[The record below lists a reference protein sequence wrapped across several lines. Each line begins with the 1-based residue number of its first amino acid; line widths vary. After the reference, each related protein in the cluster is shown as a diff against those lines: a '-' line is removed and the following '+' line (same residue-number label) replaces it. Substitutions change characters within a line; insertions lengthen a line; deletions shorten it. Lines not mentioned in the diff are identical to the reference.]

1 MSQNVTSI
9 KMQGIKGRTTGRYY
23 ICLCE
28 PVYSEKIGAMLSMK
42 VINNK
47 YLLKNFD

>member
-1 MSQNVTSI
+1 MSQNVTS
-9 KMQGIKGRTTGRYY
+9 MQIQNIKGKAAKKSVIRP
-23 ICLCE
+23 CE